1 MSTTRFIWSLPKEAD
16 FFALNPIAAGNIR
29 ALVAPFAPNV
39 SPITLQGEKVRVR
52 LTDSDFAEVTLA
64 SHSGECTSET
74 EYLHS
79 AKGAIQAIRET
90 SLDKVVLS
98 TTTFVPTKFE
108 IAALLKHLRKS
119 HPNAF
124 VYYFHHPE
132 HGCWAGATP
141 EPLVRGTEGQYT
153 TVSLAGT
160 RVKEQGI
167 VPWGQKES
175 LEQSIVTDYIRERLA
190 GAGANNIRIS
200 RPETLPYGS
209 IEHLCSTIRFES
221 AQVEKVIEALHP
233 TPAVCGTPTEVA
245 FPLIQ
250 TIEKHQRSLY
260 TGYIG
265 LVSSKQE
272 VNVFVNLRCMQLFK
286 NGILAYTGGGLTLE
300 SDPIDEWRE
309 TRNKLRA
316 LLNGFIATPF

>member
-1 MSTTRFIWSLPKEAD
+1 MSAIRFIWSLPKEDNFFTILPAD
-16 FFALNPIAAGNIR
+16 KGDTRVLIAG
-29 ALVAPFAPNV
+29 F
-39 SPITLQGEKVRVR
+39 SPDATP
-52 LTDSDFAEVTLA
+52 VTLEGRQVSA
-64 SHSGECTSET
+64 ELSELYLDELECSTHDGACTSEV
-74 EYLHS
+74 EYLNG
-79 AKGAIQAIRET
+79 AKTAIQAIRT
-90 SLDKVVLS
+90 TPLDKVVLS
-98 TTTFVPTKFE
+98 TTTFVE
-108 IAALLKHLRKS
+108 AQYNVQELLQHLRMS

-124 VYYFHHPE
+124 VYLLHHPE
-132 HGCWAGATP
+132 LGFWVGATP
-141 EPLVRGTEGQYT
+141 EPLVRGSGSQFT

-175 LEQSIVTDYIRERLA
+175 LEQSIVTDYIRERLS
-190 GAGANNIRIS
+190 GAGAKNIRIS